1 MREDARKQRFW
12 YWRRGK
18 SDNDF
23 LPIFLFLLYSN
34 CVFFLNWLIQKDTF
48 RTKRVRHQHSE
59 IFVVQQYILLSQN
72 GLHASH
78 SMKSCNS
85 SKKKMKS
92 VSLEKACAIIGIS
105 LVIVFEFSLI
115 ENIETEFNT
124 DFRFFKKPKKKTSN
138 MLRLVR
144 VEHVGK
150 RDRERKCGSKVILY
164 LKVVHKKR
172 KHGMWLFRWYFWMH
186 SLSRQLFIYN

>member
-1 MREDARKQRFW
+1 MQGSNAFDIGEEGNRTTI
-12 YWRRGK
+12 
-18 SDNDF
+18 SC
-23 LPIFLFLLYSN
+23 LFF
-34 CVFFLNWLIQKDTF
+34 CFCCIQTVFFFKLTH
-48 RTKRVRHQHSE
+48 TKRYISNQKSTAPTQRNICCAAIYSTITKRFACFTFDE
-59 IFVVQQYILLSQN
+59 IVQFV
-72 GLHASH
+72 
-78 SMKSCNS
+78 
-85 SKKKMKS
+85 KKKMKS